1 MKTPGVKTPARHLS
15 GGNQQKLILARELHG
30 GPKLIVACQP
40 TRGLDIGAEEFVHK
54 ILLQQKDRG
63 VSVLL
68 ISADLEQ
75 ITALSD
81 RIAVIFEGRITG
93 ILKNDGKADLSQIGL
108 KMAGMT
114 GAAA

>member
-1 MKTPGVKTPARHLS
+1 M
-15 GGNQQKLILARELHG
+15 
-30 GPKLIVACQP
+30 IVACQP
-40 TRGLDIGAEEFVHK
+40 TRGLDIGAEDFVHR
-54 ILLQQKDRG
+54 ILLQQKDEG
-63 VSVLL
+63 VGILL

-75 ITALSD
+75 IIALSD

-93 ILKNDGKADLSQIGL
+93 IFKNDGKVDLSRIGL